1 MLKEQIIVN
10 LVKRIITQEKEFIN
24 EKNITETKKVQII
37 KNIIEQEVRENEN

>member
-24 EKNITETKKVQII
+24 EKNITEAKKVQII